1 MGLLNRFIKP
11 AYELFTENRH
21 KWGAEA
27 GNKTLGLE
35 NGVIP
40 LRVLCKRKRWYTYCW
55 LSLL

>member
-1 MGLLNRFIKP
+1 MGLLNRFIKL
-11 AYELFTENRH
+11 AYELFTENGH

-55 LSLL
+55 LSPL